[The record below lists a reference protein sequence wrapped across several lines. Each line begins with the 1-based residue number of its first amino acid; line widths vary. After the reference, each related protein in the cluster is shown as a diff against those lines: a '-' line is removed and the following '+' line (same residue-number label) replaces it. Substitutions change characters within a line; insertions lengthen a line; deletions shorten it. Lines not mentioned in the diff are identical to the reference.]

1 MYSDRLPPPSM
12 MVSAWDHVL
21 RTALVNLHAFD
32 FGYTVAFTGATLQSM
47 IDAVDLC
54 DGADLCA
61 EASFVASAA
70 PLGALLASA
79 GAGRLLDT
87 YGRRPFLIAVS
98 ALWVAGYVI
107 VACASS
113 LMGFAAGRIIAGAA
127 MGATSVAV
135 PVYAAELSPPKL
147 RGSLGGLFNVL
158 ISAGILAVFALGANG
173 TDDGTWRWMALAAVL
188 PAVFVGVDLHRD
200 WVPESPRWLARQ
212 GREVEARLAAERL
225 FGRGAE
231 ADEACAVEAPSTK
244 RAASQRSVAVGVGV
258 VGCFGFCGNSC
269 IQAYMSVV
277 LEGAGLSE
285 ASARTGAITY
295 ASTQFVFA
303 VMMALWGVARFV
315 RRPLLIA
322 SAMGAAAS
330 LAAMASFTEAQDGLA
345 SLLSADA
352 YIASVT
358 LGLSTLS
365 WVYCA
370 EVLPDGERGRGMAY
384 ATVLFWGVT
393 FASLQLFNVAVAT
406 LTVAGVLGLF
416 VLFSAGGALFC
427 YGFVVETRGAVL
439 SDVQR
444 LFADTPASPPASE
457 GDALLA

>member
-1 MYSDRLPPPSM
+1 MTTT
-12 MVSAWDHVL
+12 WDHVL
-21 RTALVNLHAFD
+21 RTALINLHAFE

-54 DGADLCA
+54 GGADLCA

-70 PLGALLASA
+70 PLGALLAA
-79 GAGRLLDT
+79 AVAGRLLDS
-87 YGRRPFLIAVS
+87 YGRRTFLIAVS
-98 ALWVAGYVI
+98 ALWVVGYVL

-113 LMGFAAGRIIAGAA
+113 LLGFALGRAVAGAA

-135 PVYAAELSPPKL
+135 PVYAAELAPPKL
-147 RGSLGGLFNVL
+147 RGPLGGLFNVF
-158 ISAGILAVFALGANG
+158 ISAGILAVFALGARG
-173 TDDGTWRWMALAAVL
+173 TDDGVWRWMALAAVA
-188 PAVFVGVDLHRD
+188 PALAVGLGLHRG
-200 WVPESPRWLARQ
+200 WVPESPRWLAQQ
-212 GREVEARLAAERL
+212 GRAAEAKEAAEHL
-225 FGRGAE
+225 FGRGAA
-231 ADEACAVEAPSTK
+231 ADEACAVPEPAK
-244 RAASQRSVAVGVGV
+244 RRASQRSVAVGVGV
-258 VGCFGFCGNSC
+258 VGCFAFCGNSC

-303 VMMALWGVARFV
+303 VLMALYGVARFG

-322 SAMGAAAS
+322 SAMGATAALTAMSTFTETQEGLSAS
-330 LAAMASFTEAQDGLA
+330 LA
-345 SLLSADA
+345 ADA
-352 YIASVT
+352 YIAAVT

-370 EVLPDGERGRGMAY
+370 EVLPDSERGRGMAY

-393 FASLQLFNVAVAT
+393 FASLQLFDVAVAT
-406 LTVAGVLGLF
+406 LSVAGVLGLF
-416 VLFSAGGALFC
+416 ALFSAGGALFC
-427 YGFVVETRGAVL
+427 YAFVVETRGAAL

-444 LFADTPASPPASE
+444 LFSDQPASE
-457 GDALLA
+457 GDALLAPRV